1 MLSDYLRRYEIMSI
15 VTALLMIV
23 VGVLQIVMPVKMID
37 LVFIIFAA
45 GLGIKGIIDVF
56 AFIFM
61 DNSARRYSNG
71 LLDGFLCIIGGVLL
85 YLNMDFFKTFLPLI
99 IGVFVIFEAIMKM
112 QVSFLFLTA
121 LSSSGWILVF
131 LSSILEI
138 VLGFLLL
145 VYPAN
150 ALVSITI
157 ASGIILI
164 VSAILEIIETIVMTK
179 KIRYYSIY

>member
-61 DNSARRYSNG
+61 DNNARRYSNG

-121 LSSSGWILVF
+121 LSSSGWIL
-131 LSSILEI
+131 
-138 VLGFLLL
+138 GFLLL